1 MHAII
6 RRTLVTV
13 GLSVLASPAAF
24 TQSINTNYTPGTDFS
39 KYHSYRWVQVQ
50 GDTSQVDQ
58 ILDQEIKQAIDKQLA
73 AKSLAK
79 KDGDPVDLYVA
90 YQVAVQ
96 QERELNAYGAPG
108 WRFGGMANVTTTTID
123 VGTLTVD
130 VYDPAQKQL
139 LWRGSATESVDKST
153 SPEKK
158 QAQLD
163 KAMAKLLKNFP
174 PAAKK

>member
-1 MHAII
+1 MCTVT
-6 RRTLVTV
+6 RRTTTAL
-13 GLSVLASPAAF
+13 GLLIFASAAF
-24 TQSINTNYTPGTDFS
+24 GQSINTNYVPGTDFS
-39 KYHSYRWVQVQ
+39 KYHSYRWVAVQ
-50 GDTSQVDQ
+50 GAKQVDQ
-58 ILDQEIKQAIDKQLA
+58 ILDQEIKQAIGKQLA
-73 AKSLAK
+73 AKALAK
-79 KDGDPVDLYVA
+79 KDADPADLYVA

-96 QERELNAYGAPG
+96 QEQELNAYGVPG
-108 WRFGGMANVTTTTID
+108 WRFGGMANVTTSTID

-139 LWRGSATESVDKST
+139 LWRGSATETVNRST

>member
-1 MHAII
+1 MHTIV
-6 RRTLVTV
+6 RTLTTA
-13 GLSVLASPAAF
+13 GLLVASSAAF
-24 TQSINTNYTPGTDFS
+24 GQSINTNYAPGTDFS

-50 GDTSQVDQ
+50 GATTQVDQ
-58 ILDQEIKQAIDKQLA
+58 ILDQEIKQSIDKQLT

-79 KDGDPVDLYVA
+79 KDADPADLYVA

-96 QERELNAYGAPG
+96 QEQELNAYGAPG

-123 VGTLTVD
+123 VGTLTID

-139 LWRGSATESVDKST
+139 LWRGSATESVSKGT

-174 PAAKK
+174 PSPKK